1 MSKYVITFPGQ
12 GSQSIGMMDG
22 LAHIPII
29 KKTFTEAFDILS
41 KDFWA
46 MTSSEDDRYRQDINQ
61 TVNTQPLMLTAG
73 VATWR
78 YLQENNLAS
87 PSFVAGHSLGEF
99 TALVAAN
106 SLTFKD
112 ALKIVAIRAEYMQ
125 DAGVSGAMAAI
136 IGLDDQQVVNICNQE
151 QGDGILEAVNFNS
164 PGQVVIAGTKY
175 ILEKSLQSFKDA
187 GAKRAILLPVSV
199 PSHCKLM
206 KPASIKFGEYLNRFD
221 FNRPEFPIIQNYEAM
236 HYNEIDKIRS
246 ALVHQIFNPVRW
258 TETIKLLSKEGI
270 NLFIEAGPG
279 KVLTGLNRRINKEAS
294 HFSIVNEE
302 AIGEILLKIKELK
315 Q

>member
-151 QGDGILEAVNFNS
+151 QGDGVLEAVNFNS

-236 HYNEIDKIRS
+236 HYNEIDKIKS

-294 HFSIVNEE
+294 HVSVSNEE

>member
-236 HYNEIDKIRS
+236 HYNEIDKIKS

-294 HFSIVNEE
+294 HVSVSNEE

>member
-87 PSFVAGHSLGEF
+87 PSFIAGHSLGEF

-136 IGLDDQQVVNICNQE
+136 IGLDDQQVVNICKLE
-151 QGDGILEAVNFNS
+151 QGDGVLEAVNFNS

-175 ILEKSLQSFKDA
+175 ILERSLQSFKDA

-236 HYNEIDKIRS
+236 HYNEIDKIKS

-294 HFSIVNEE
+294 HVSVSNEE

>member
-46 MTSSEDDRYRQDINQ
+46 MISSEDDRYRQDINQ

-112 ALKIVAIRAEYMQ
+112 ALKIVAIRAKYMQ
-125 DAGVSGAMAAI
+125 DAGAGAMAAI

-151 QGDGILEAVNFNS
+151 QGDGVLEAVNFNS

-236 HYNEIDKIRS
+236 HYNEIDKIKS

-294 HFSIVNEE
+294 HVSVSNEE